1 MESIEDSTSNIRK
14 DWEVVTGKYAKT
26 PKPEEPSKGSKTGLD
41 AITKVEGTGTING
54 VDVNKL
60 AGQGGQI
67 NGVDVNDLAG
77 QGQGTIGVGGKLFDV
92 KQLADYEGKVK
103 DISGKILA
111 DINEVQTNVVE
122 GAEESGKQ
130 AVETVGKV
138 GTDITAA
145 ITAATDTA
153 ATSIG
158 TAVETAKTAET
169 SIGDMSTSVSN
180 ISTAA
185 LEVNNQFV
193 TLGFN
198 AENVKNRFTEL
209 RDLIIEIASK
219 PLTELITQGALD
231 ILTNV
236 EATLKRIK
244 TDWDSLKSKTI
255 TLTINTVQSGGG
267 GGGGS
272 SGGGGDSGSDSGGAG
287 GMSDWG
293 GGSTTPHE
301 EHRWGGLVGALKN
314 IVTFASKGVKLP
326 GYGGGDRVPVMA
338 EAGEYIVN
346 KESTSRF
353 LPIIEAINSNAVS
366 VADFGKRFGGV
377 IRASMPKAPVPA
389 YAMGGQVSHGG
400 GGTVINAKVKI
411 KPTYMTGD
419 KSSARRFAVS
429 IQKELDDLQSR
440 RGRR

>member
-1 MESIEDSTSNIRK
+1 
-14 DWEVVTGKYAKT
+14 
-26 PKPEEPSKGSKTGLD
+26 
-41 AITKVEGTGTING
+41 
-54 VDVNKL
+54 
-60 AGQGGQI
+60 
-67 NGVDVNDLAG
+67 
-77 QGQGTIGVGGKLFDV
+77 
-92 KQLADYEGKVK
+92 
-103 DISGKILA
+103 
-111 DINEVQTNVVE
+111 
-122 GAEESGKQ
+122 
-130 AVETVGKV
+130 
-138 GTDITAA
+138 
-145 ITAATDTA
+145 
-153 ATSIG
+153 
-158 TAVETAKTAET
+158 
-169 SIGDMSTSVSN
+169 MSTSVSN

-193 TLGFN
+193 TLGVN

-231 ILTNV
+231 IITNV

-244 TDWDSLKSKTI
+244 KDWDSLKSKTI
-255 TLTINTVQSGGG
+255 VLTIIKNEGDSGGG
-267 GGGGS
+267 GG
-272 SGGGGDSGSDSGGAG
+272 SGGGGSSLPNSDEPSGVSSPEDAAG
-287 GMSDWG
+287 
-293 GGSTTPHE
+293 E
-301 EHRWGGLVGALKN
+301 YRFGGLVKAMKS